1 VVELTPAHY
10 NILVEPDLSQFTF
23 KGETEIYIS
32 ASEPISEFSLN
43 GLDLEIMNC
52 SVYSNGSVQK
62 TEWQID
68 LENQLINLNFNEKI
82 KDFTVKIEY
91 IGEINDYLVGFYR
104 SRYQINGETRYAGVT
119 QFEESDARRA
129 FPCFDEPS
137 KKATFLVSFIID
149 DNLTGISNSHIVEEI
164 KLENNRKK
172 IVFAKTPVMST
183 YLLFFGV
190 GEFNKIEK
198 KLRDYNVSV
207 IASPAHTP
215 LDKYGSFGLDFAVKS
230 LDFCEDYFAID
241 FPFQKLDNIAT
252 ADFAHGA
259 MENYGAILYRE
270 NLLLYFPGIT
280 DQQSET
286 RIQEVVAHE
295 ITHQWFGNLVSPLN
309 WKYLWLNESFATFF
323 GFGII
328 DHYYPEKKIWELFV
342 QRMTEPALNSDAYIE
357 TLPIE
362 RPGEGAVG
370 MTVKNANILYNKG
383 GSVLRQMKHY
393 IGDETFRDGLRQ
405 FLKKYAYSNARSD
418 DLWKAFED
426 VSGKPITSLMESWVL
441 QDGYPLIT
449 IAEDKGKLKLSQ
461 KRFTF
466 LPQDSASK
474 WIVPISIK
482 LFFSSKEPEEI
493 YYLMENEELSIE
505 IPEEVK
511 GYIINSELKGFYRV
525 MYPGSRLNSLTEMVQ
540 NNTLSPIDKWGVE
553 NDLFALLRARK
564 ITLDMYL
571 EFISNYV
578 GETTQL
584 SIQSISEH
592 LHTIY
597 TLANGENEIKI
608 AHHGKQFI
616 EKSLEIIGLEPK
628 SDEDPLISTLRGN
641 LLFNAVI
648 FGSAIV
654 QDFAMDKFELFK
666 NGEGV
671 SPDILL
677 PVLQI
682 AARVTDDIDWFV
694 NYYEETENEQL
705 SINLLRAMG
714 NFTNPSHIE
723 KMQAFTFEKVP
734 SRNSTYLVG
743 SISNNPI
750 AKDTLWHWYLAN
762 LDNFEKMHEYMYQ
775 ISILAIVRQSSAYH
789 NDVKNFFNGYVEKNP
804 KVSDAVDM
812 ALESLDIRKRF
823 IAHINQN

>member
-1 VVELTPAHY
+1 
-10 NILVEPDLSQFTF
+10 
-23 KGETEIYIS
+23 
-32 ASEPISEFSLN
+32 
-43 GLDLEIMNC
+43 
-52 SVYSNGSVQK
+52 
-62 TEWQID
+62 
-68 LENQLINLNFNEKI
+68 
-82 KDFTVKIEY
+82 
-91 IGEINDYLVGFYR
+91 
-104 SRYQINGETRYAGVT
+104 
-119 QFEESDARRA
+119 
-129 FPCFDEPS
+129 
-137 KKATFLVSFIID
+137 
-149 DNLTGISNSHIVEEI
+149 
-164 KLENNRKK
+164 
-172 IVFAKTPVMST
+172 
-183 YLLFFGV
+183 
-190 GEFNKIEK
+190 
-198 KLRDYNVSV
+198 
-207 IASPAHTP
+207 
-215 LDKYGSFGLDFAVKS
+215 
-230 LDFCEDYFAID
+230 
-241 FPFQKLDNIAT
+241 
-252 ADFAHGA
+252 
-259 MENYGAILYRE
+259 
-270 NLLLYFPGIT
+270 
-280 DQQSET
+280 
-286 RIQEVVAHE
+286 
-295 ITHQWFGNLVSPLN
+295 
-309 WKYLWLNESFATFF
+309 
-323 GFGII
+323 
-328 DHYYPEKKIWELFV
+328 
-342 QRMTEPALNSDAYIE
+342 
-357 TLPIE
+357 
-362 RPGEGAVG
+362 
-370 MTVKNANILYNKG
+370 
-383 GSVLRQMKHY
+383 
-393 IGDETFRDGLRQ
+393 
-405 FLKKYAYSNARSD
+405 LKKYAYSNARSD